1 MVDDYPS
8 NLRVLMTMLKNNNY
22 QVRKA
27 LNGESAI
34 KAIKLEPPDRILL
47 DIKMFDIIG
56 AFQITEVAQ
65 NP

>member
-1 MVDDYPS
+1 
-8 NLRVLMTMLKNNNY
+8 MTMLKNNNY